1 MEGNNCSKFS
11 TELNHTLA
19 LRITNGT
26 TSSISLLCCIFV
38 IALMIIYKKYVFT
51 IQRLI
56 LYLTV
61 SILLNSMSHIFES
74 ASYTL
79 AQADSYCMA
88 LGFLQEYSAYC
99 MLLFVSCFL
108 LEIGV
113 RVICLRETGAIEW
126 LYIPAIFVTP
136 LLVTWIPFL
145 TGNYGRMGLS
155 CRIVT
160 INSTTCEQDIK
171 GLILYFVLW
180 GIPMYLTF
188 IVDGLAYVYILWKL
202 WRSKKRYTAVLEL
215 DRELMY
221 QKTVSEIHYL
231 KWYPPIYILINLI
244 PVAAYTVYYVKP
256 DGPGLALIIIAMII
270 RRMQGAFLLIAVTM
284 DPKTRKRLKWSHI
297 KAAFIENV
305 LCKYSNIEEYPIISA
320 PNYTDSLNPN

>member
-1 MEGNNCSKFS
+1 MESNNCSKFS
-11 TELNHTLA
+11 AELSHTLA

-26 TSSISLLCCIFV
+26 ASSISLLCCIFV
-38 IALMIIYKKYVFT
+38 IALMIIYKKYAFT

-61 SILLNSMSHIFES
+61 SILLYSITHIFES

-88 LGFLQEYSAYC
+88 LGFLEHYCGYC
-99 MLLFVSCFL
+99 MLLFVPCFL

-113 RVICLRETGAIEW
+113 RMICLRETGAIEW

-155 CRIVT
+155 CEIVT

-171 GLILYFVLW
+171 
-180 GIPMYLTF
+180 
-188 IVDGLAYVYILWKL
+188 
-202 WRSKKRYTAVLEL
+202 
-215 DRELMY
+215 
-221 QKTVSEIHYL
+221 
-231 KWYPPIYILINLI
+231 
-244 PVAAYTVYYVKP
+244 
-256 DGPGLALIIIAMII
+256 GLALIIIAMII
-270 RRMQGAFLLIAVTM
+270 RRMQGAFILIAVTM
-284 DPKTRKRLKWSHI
+284 DPKTRKRLKWRHI

>member
-1 MEGNNCSKFS
+1 MESNNCSKFS
-11 TELNHTLA
+11 TELKHTLV
-19 LRITNGT
+19 LKITNGT
-26 TSSISLLCCIFV
+26 TSSISVLCCIFV

-61 SILLNSMSHIFES
+61 SILLNSITHIFES
-74 ASYTL
+74 ASYTP
-79 AQADSYCMA
+79 ASYCMA
-88 LGFLQEYSAYC
+88 IGFLQNYSAYC
-99 MLLFVSCFL
+99 MLLFVPCFL

-113 RVICLRETGAIEW
+113 RVIWLRETGAIEW

-145 TGNYGRMGLS
+145 TGNYDSMGLS
-155 CRIVT
+155 CGTVT

-188 IVDGLAYVYILWKL
+188 IVGGIAYVYILWKL
-202 WRSKKRYTAVLEL
+202 WRSKKRYTAILEL
-215 DRELMY
+215 DREQMY
-221 QKTVSEIHYL
+221 QKTVSDVNYL
-231 KWYPPIYILINLI
+231 KWYPLIYGILNII
-244 PVAAYTVYYVKP
+244 PVISSTVYHIKP
-256 DGPGLALIIIAMII
+256 ATLKLPLYFVSVVVRGLEGGFIA
-270 RRMQGAFLLIAVTM
+270 IAATL
-284 DPKTRKRLKWSHI
+284 DPKTRKRMKWRHI

-305 LCKYSNIEEYPIISA
+305 LCRDSIEEYPIITSS
-320 PNYTDSLNPN
+320 YTDSLNPN